1 MALPRLLSIS
11 LSLSLLSCVGS
22 EGWAQQSSQTGTNGT
37 NSTSGTS
44 NATNTGSSTGN
55 STDASTSSRSTTG
68 LGTRSTT
75 RGPLSLFVNGNVA
88 LEDGSAP
95 PTGVVIERV
104 CGGQTTK
111 EAYPSPDGSFSFQ
124 VGANNYVSQDASDD
138 VQARI
143 LNPMGSSSGSTSNP
157 MIGTTRL
164 IGCELRA
171 QLGGYRSNVVPLNIS
186 QAIGNYNI
194 GTIVLYPAVRV
205 PGITVSVTDMAAP
218 KKARKSLEHGENA
231 LKQKDFSGAEKYL
244 GAAVAAYP
252 RYASAWF
259 RLGQTYEMSHRDGEA
274 RNAFAK
280 ALEADGNYVGPYVE
294 LARMAALEQKWEE
307 TADLTDHAL
316 KLDPLD
322 FPYGY
327 YLDALS
333 NFNLN
338 RLDTAEKSARMLER
352 LDGQHRYPEVY
363 LLLANVFRRKHDAA
377 GEAAQLW
384 DYLKCAPQAA
394 NAPQVRARLQKLS
407 GSGWAP

>member
-1 MALPRLLSIS
+1 MALRRLLSIS
-11 LSLSLLSCVGS
+11 LSLILFSCLGS
-22 EGWAQQSSQTGTNGT
+22 YGLAQQSSQTGTNGT
-37 NSTSGTS
+37 NSTAGT
-44 NATNTGSSTGN
+44 TNTGSGTGT
-55 STDASTSSRSTTG
+55 STDAGINSRSTTN

-75 RGPLSLFVNGNVA
+75 RGPLSLFIVGNVA

-124 VGANNYVSQDASDD
+124 VGANNYVLQDAGDD
-138 VQARI
+138 AQARI
-143 LNPMGSSSGSTSNP
+143 FNPMGSSSGSYSNP
-157 MIGTTRL
+157 MTGSTRL
-164 IGCELRA
+164 MGCELRA

-186 QAIGNYNI
+186 QTMGNYNA

-205 PGITVSVTDMAAP
+205 PGTTVSITDMAAP
-218 KKARKSLEHGENA
+218 KKARRSLEQGENA
-231 LKQKDFSGAEKYL
+231 LKKKDFSGAEKYL
-244 GAAVAAYP
+244 DAALAVYP
-252 RYASAWF
+252 RYALAWF
-259 RLGQTYEMSHRDGEA
+259 RLGQTYEISHRNGEA

-280 ALEADGNYVGPYVE
+280 ALEADGNYVGPYIE
-294 LARMAALEQKWEE
+294 LARMAALEQKWQE

-316 KLDPLD
+316 KLNPLD

-333 NFNLN
+333 NFYLN

-352 LDGQHRYPEVY
+352 LDGQHRYPEVH

-384 DYLKCAPQAA
+384 DYLKRAPQAA
-394 NAPQVRARLQKLS
+394 NAPQVRARLHKLA
-407 GSGWAP
+407 GSGGSS